1 MKPALLLPLAP
12 ALLAAQTFEVASVKP
27 ASPDRGGGRI
37 VVGMTGR
44 EGGPGTSDP
53 TRVRYAVIDMRFL
66 VSEAYGQ
73 RGLKIVGPGWIDDS
87 FYQLDAT
94 MPVGTTVAQFR
105 IMLQHLMADR
115 FKLVC
120 HREEK
125 EVRGYTLVVAK
136 NGAKLKQSDLE
147 PPPPGATPPPRPRD
161 LPAGPDGYKVP
172 PRRLGSFVED
182 RGDRERI
189 TFQGI
194 TVDSFAYSL
203 GGPAGGPVTDATGL
217 NGRYDFTLTFS
228 KPAPP
233 VTPGTDATDVPP
245 DLFRALEAQLGLK
258 LEPKKAAA
266 VQLIIDHVE
275 KVPTEN

>member
-1 MKPALLLPLAP
+1 MALAP
-12 ALLAAQTFEVASVKP
+12 ALAAQTFEVASVKP

-53 TRVRYAVIDMRFL
+53 TRVRYTAIDMRFL
-66 VSEAYGQ
+66 VSEAYGE
-73 RGLKIVGPGWIDDS
+73 RGLQIVGPGWMDEE
-87 FYQLDAT
+87 FYQVDAT
-94 MPVGTTVAQFR
+94 VPPGTTLQQFR
-105 IMLQHLMADR
+105 AMLQHLMADR

-120 HREEK
+120 HREDK

-136 NGAKLKQSDLE
+136 NGPKLKQSDLE
-147 PPPPGATPPPRPRD
+147 PSPPGAPVAPRPRN
-161 LPAGPDGYKVP
+161 LPVGADGYKVP

-194 TVDSFAYSL
+194 TMDSFAYSL

-217 NGRYDFTLTFS
+217 QGRYDFTLTFS
-228 KPAPP
+228 KPGQP
-233 VTPGTDATDVPP
+233 VTATDATDAPP
-245 DLFRALEAQLGLK
+245 DVFGALEAQLGLK
-258 LEPKKAAA
+258 LEPVKAKETRL
-266 VQLIIDHVE
+266 VIDHVE
-275 KVPTEN
+275 KLPTEN